1 MSTQIPKEVYAYVV
15 SYIGTL
21 GQVIPTVPPLTANL
35 TPVTGN
41 AGNYLIKIKD
51 DSPSTSIVHMSLGS
65 IAALVPT
72 NMLATKIVTTADVT
86 NNYVYVGGAD
96 ATNGGIYR
104 VINDNAT
111 NTVPFILKANTNGI
125 FDVDES
131 NKKLYYANSAGTST
145 IIKDLSVAP
154 LPDIIITTIY
164 TSITEIKVS
173 PDGKKL
179 LIAGTAL
186 VGLVNAPII
195 DIYVKDNASAL
206 QLANRVTYVPNASL
220 PTNVVTEIT
229 INKTSTLA
237 YAVNPLGTMV
247 SSIQLI
253 GSYSKTDKLLI
264 GYVPNSVQLKG
275 TELYIA
281 DSSAA
286 RILKL
291 NAIDLSVLLI
301 IVPPYSPSIIPNKLA
316 LTAYEDALYVSPFAS
331 TDIVSG
337 INQWRVDVI
346 DPITGIDT
354 RKSTYNVGLYSE
366 TGTEIETWPSPIA
379 TFTVLSDNDISPTVP
394 LPDDRLQDLNE
405 AVCIITTKVFSSC
418 KEKDCLADIP
428 TDQLTGLP
436 PYVLTNISFGNAVIS
451 NEVVTFLDDGTNLSR
466 VEFDVN
472 APYTINY
479 TAAGVPHTVTGNLNL
494 GHKDI
499 LMYIPQTANYNA
511 SAYRFVVETY
521 TEILDGPNVVN
532 NTFVFTVGIYEIFK
546 VVEDVQL
553 FIPAFG
559 YCPVPT
565 DCTPFIP
572 TPPSSICDTF
582 LGETTFPEDFFPFQY
597 EYFKH

>member
-1 MSTQIPKEVYAYVV
+1 MTTQIPKEVYAYVV
-15 SYIGTL
+15 TYLNAT
-21 GQVIPTVPPLTANL
+21 GQVIPTVPPLNWLSLADT
-35 TPVTGN
+35 
-41 AGNYLIKIKD
+41 GNYLIKIKD
-51 DSPSTSIVHMSLGS
+51 DSPSTAIVHMSLGT
-65 IAALVPT
+65 IGAVGD
-72 NMLATKIVTTADVT
+72 MLATKIVTTSDAT
-86 NNYVYVGGAD
+86 NNYVYVGGSGAV
-96 ATNGGIYR
+96 NGGIYR
-104 VINDNAT
+104 VINDNT
-111 NTVPFILKANTNGI
+111 PNPIPFILKANTNGI
-125 FDVDES
+125 FDVDET
-131 NKKLYYANSAGTST
+131 NKKLYYANSAGTSA
-145 IIKDLSVAP
+145 IIKDLSIAP
-154 LPDIIITTIY
+154 IADITITTIY

-173 PDGKKL
+173 PDGNKL
-179 LIAGTAL
+179 LVAGTAL
-186 VGLVNAPII
+186 VGLVDTPII
-195 DIYVKDNASAL
+195 DIYVKNTVGAL
-206 QLANRVTYVPNASL
+206 QFANRVTYVPNLPL
-220 PTNVVTEIT
+220 PTNVASEIT

-237 YAVNPLGTMV
+237 YAVNPIGTMV
-247 SSIQLI
+247 SSLALT
-253 GSYSKTDKLLI
+253 GSYSKTDKLLV

-291 NAIDLSVLLI
+291 SAIDLSLLLI

-354 RKSTYNVGLYSE
+354 RKSTYNVGLYNK
-366 TGTEIETWPSPIA
+366 SPIA
-379 TFTVLSDNDISPTVP
+379 TFTILSDNDISPTVP

-428 TDQLTGLP
+428 TSALTGLP
-436 PYVLTNISFGNAVIS
+436 PYVLTNISFGKAVIS
-451 NEVVTFLDDGTNLSR
+451 NEIITFLNDGTNLSR
-466 VEFDVN
+466 TEFDVN

-479 TAAGVPHTVTGNLNL
+479 TAAGVIQPPLVGNLNL

-511 SAYRFVVETY
+511 SAYRLIVETY
-521 TEILDGPNVVN
+521 TEILDGPKVVN
-532 NTFVFTVGIYEIFK
+532 NTFVFTVGVYEIFK

-565 DCTPFIP
+565 NCTPFIP
-572 TPPSSICDTF
+572 PPPSSICDTF